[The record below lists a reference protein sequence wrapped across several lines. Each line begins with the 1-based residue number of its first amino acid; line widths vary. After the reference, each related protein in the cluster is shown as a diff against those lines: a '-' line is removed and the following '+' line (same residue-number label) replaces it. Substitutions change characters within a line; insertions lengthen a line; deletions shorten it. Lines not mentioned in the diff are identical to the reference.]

1 MTNSK
6 HDGMGQTFR
15 PDATDA
21 AKGMQESSATKE
33 PKGAGK
39 GPLSTAAAARKFAKA
54 EESSRVYYR
63 NLQLTENL
71 RRYLDEK
78 RRKETMW

>member
-1 MTNSK
+1 
-6 HDGMGQTFR
+6 MGQTFR
-15 PDATDA
+15 PDAIDA
-21 AKGMQESSATKE
+21 GKGMQEILAVKE
-33 PKGAGK
+33 PKGEGK
-39 GPLSTAAAARKFAKA
+39 APLSTAAAARKFAQA

-78 RRKETMW
+78 RRKEAMW

>member
-1 MTNSK
+1 V
-6 HDGMGQTFR
+6 
-15 PDATDA
+15 
-21 AKGMQESSATKE
+21 
-33 PKGAGK
+33 
-39 GPLSTAAAARKFAKA
+39 ARKFAKA

-78 RRKETMW
+78 RRKEAMW